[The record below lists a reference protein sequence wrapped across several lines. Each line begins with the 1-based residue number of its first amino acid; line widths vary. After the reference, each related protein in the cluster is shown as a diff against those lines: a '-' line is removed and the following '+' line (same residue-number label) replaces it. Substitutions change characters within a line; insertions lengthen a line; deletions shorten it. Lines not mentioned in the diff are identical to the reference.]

1 MVQKVYFFKHKDH
14 VFWSFDKEPNAYC
27 YDNVDYHG
35 GATIGRAIF
44 KTTPE
49 NLIYYNYNNADD
61 YKAIGSLVFDNKT
74 EYLCDYMDLLCKNI
88 EEVKQKEQEVSYGN

>member
-1 MVQKVYFFKHKDH
+1 MEQKVYFFKHKDH

-44 KTTPE
+44 KTTPG
-49 NLIYYNYNNADD
+49 I
-61 YKAIGSLVFDNKT
+61 
-74 EYLCDYMDLLCKNI
+74 
-88 EEVKQKEQEVSYGN
+88 